1 MEKNTNVILRI
12 PGSAINAISNTSC
25 AGISDM
31 VAPKQTT
38 AVLRFVIP
46 KIPAC
51 HGMDAETARYPKSAN
66 RPNDF
71 CRAQGQ
77 CPMKIGKPA

>member
-1 MEKNTNVILRI
+1 
-12 PGSAINAISNTSC
+12 
-25 AGISDM
+25 M

-51 HGMDAETARYPKSAN
+51 HGMDAETARYPKLTFPTARLGACLSTLAG
-66 RPNDF
+66 RT
-71 CRAQGQ
+71 QGQ